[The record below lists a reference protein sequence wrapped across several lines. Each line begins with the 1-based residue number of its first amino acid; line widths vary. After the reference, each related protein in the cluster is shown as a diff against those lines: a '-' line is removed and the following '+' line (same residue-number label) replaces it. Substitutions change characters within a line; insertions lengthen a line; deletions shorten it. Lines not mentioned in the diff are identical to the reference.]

1 MDSSQLCL
9 ILYNKL
15 NHYKHFNQLYSL
27 SCFYHIK
34 DCFIYLVFFN
44 LFKAI
49 VCITIALNFLFYLD
63 HTIFSCLSCVIV
75 DLFDSLFFVRFIS
88 TFIFILFFLFNV
100 LYYLFVGN
108 KLGFWALIPWLTKA
122 LSFWDLE
129 EGWHNLLNLLLRLF

>member
-15 NHYKHFNQLYSL
+15 NHYKHFNLLYSL
-27 SCFYHIK
+27 SCFYHIE

-129 EGWHNLLNLLLRLF
+129 EGWHNLLNL

>member
-27 SCFYHIK
+27 SCFYQIA

-63 HTIFSCLSCVIV
+63 HTIFFCLSFVIV

-129 EGWHNLLNLLLRLF
+129 EG